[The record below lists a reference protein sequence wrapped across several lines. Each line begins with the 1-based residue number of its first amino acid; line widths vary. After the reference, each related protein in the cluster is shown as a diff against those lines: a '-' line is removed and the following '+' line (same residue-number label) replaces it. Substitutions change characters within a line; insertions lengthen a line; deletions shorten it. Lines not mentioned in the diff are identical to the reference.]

1 MGNKRRHIGQ
11 KAIKPQTVAGQNI
24 AQQTAQ
30 KQEGVKTVAEQAH
43 GQMKPQTAQQTQQKP
58 QTEEKKAEVNVEVK
72 KVEVNHN
79 AKIKRNL
86 TLSVKND
93 NELELLSDKVGIPKS
108 KIVDILLSKFLKL
121 EINDE
126 FDVYDVNISK

>member
-1 MGNKRRHIGQ
+1 MGNKRKHIAQ
-11 KAIKPQTVAGQNI
+11 KAIKPQTVVG
-24 AQQTAQ
+24 QQTPPQ

-43 GQMKPQTAQQTQQKP
+43 EQMKPQTAQQTQQKA
-58 QTEEKKAEVNVEVK
+58 QTAEKKVEVNVEVK

-93 NELELLSDKVGIPKS
+93 NDLELLSDKVAIPKS

>member
-1 MGNKRRHIGQ
+1 MGHRKNVHQR
-11 KAIKPQTVAGQNI
+11 AIKKDTHQENKQDVKVVEKTSQTPIKVETVEEVKVTETTT
-24 AQQTAQ
+24 QTA
-30 KQEGVKTVAEQAH
+30 TI
-43 GQMKPQTAQQTQQKP
+43 
-58 QTEEKKAEVNVEVK
+58 EEKKEVVIEVE
-72 KVEVNHN
+72 KVVVNHN

-93 NELELLSDKVGIPKS
+93 SDLEALSTKTGIAKS

-121 EINDE
+121 ELNDE

>member
-1 MGNKRRHIGQ
+1 MGNKRKHIGQ
-11 KAIKPQTVAGQNI
+11 KAIKPQTVAGQ
-24 AQQTAQ
+24 TAPQ

-43 GQMKPQTAQQTQQKP
+43 QQMKPQTAPQTPEKA
-58 QTEEKKAEVNVEVK
+58 QTEEKKVEVNVEVK

-93 NELELLSDKVGIPKS
+93 NELELLSDRVGIAKS